1 MAHVRIQT
9 LLPAPGRLRGEPKG
23 VDFGKG
29 AALKE
34 HQLRGPIP

>member
-34 HQLRGPIP
+34 HQLRGPTP